1 MGIRGR
7 GLRFTVVLAVT
18 VLALTGFSRGHG
30 HSSRHGGG
38 SGGGCSSSSQDHD
51 GSSSYGS
58 SGGSGG
64 SSDYVGSGD
73 SYPTSD
79 ASSGDS
85 YSSSGGS
92 AADSD
97 STSGGGTGYG
107 STHRR
112 PARTPSAS
120 SPGHGLKDATVE
132 LLSCPTGTRPW
143 AEVEVT
149 NPNGREADFRVVVH
163 FLDGASLPV
172 DDGVTEVAVAA
183 GGTRTAVIPFDV
195 SRVSGYEHCE
205 AVPRAEPVD

>member
-1 MGIRGR
+1 MRIRGR
-7 GLRFTVVLAVT
+7 GLRFTAVLAVT

-30 HSSRHGGG
+30 HSGRHGGG
-38 SGGGCSSSSQDHD
+38 SGGGCSSSRQDHD

-58 SGGSGG
+58 GGGSGG
-64 SSDYVGSGD
+64 SSGSGYAGSGD

-79 ASSGDS
+79 AG
-85 YSSSGGS
+85 SGGS
-92 AADSD
+92 TADSD

-112 PARTPSAS
+112 PAHTPSAS
-120 SPGHGLKDATVE
+120 SSGHGSGLKDATVE

-143 AEVEVT
+143 AEAEVT

-183 GGTRTAVIPFDV
+183 GGTRTAIIPFDV